1 MTHPRPVAL
10 IAWLTCLA
18 ALAAPSA
25 AQPMIDRVPAEAVV
39 YIGWRGA
46 DDLGAGYEGSRL
58 RGVLTV
64 VELEETFAQ
73 LSAAIRAVDEEQ
85 PEVPEQIAAL
95 RPLAESAWRHPTAVY
110 LAPPAE
116 GDAGGE
122 PLLVLMCEAGDD
134 AAAVTDA
141 LTRAI
146 ADTGGAEARAVEADG
161 VVYLVVGGAPGD
173 GPPPVPA
180 KPLTASQ
187 RYAATVAHVDA
198 DAAVL
203 AYFDVAGMLGWAEQM
218 VAADTAPAAMGGGP
232 VRAATTEPPAAAA
245 VELPTVPAADD
256 PPQIVVNVRADGT
269 IVYGGKVVSVDELV
283 DALAPVAAV
292 DDQPGVA
299 IRADR
304 DAEFAVVSGVL
315 ARLTE
320 AGLSNIAMAT
330 TEAAAEP
337 PAAGA
342 VEGGMRGPGGGRPDA
357 AEARQMITALGIDA
371 VDAVAVSAGFLER
384 DWQTR
389 AFVGVAAPRRGLAT
403 LFDDPFD
410 PALLRLVPVDAPAA
424 SLARFDLKEVLTEVR
439 RVAAV
444 IDPQSGEQ
452 QLEDALAQASEMLG
466 ADVETQLINALGP
479 DWVMYTDVAAT
490 GGGLPGLVIAN
501 KLRDPEAADAALQ
514 QLGGVLTRLAAKE
527 MDDTPGSVRIVSTDH
542 DGLTVH
548 SLTAVF
554 ITPSWAIHDGVL
566 YAALLPQPL
575 LAARDHAQRL
585 KQRDARPKT
594 ILDNPAFVALSKRLG
609 EPGAKPVSFS
619 FVDIPNAIDG
629 AYGTSLMLT
638 QMINSGAALFGGDTM
653 PMLLPPLHRLKPHLA
668 PAGSVMW
675 ADGAGLH
682 AQSIEPFP
690 MAAALANP
698 MSGGSALTVAPVA
711 AGVLLPALGNAKK
724 AAMRAKA
731 QANARGLVHA
741 YSIYMTENKDRPP
754 TEPGAVVA
762 SDYATLDL
770 YHSPF
775 VKSSPVLQV
784 NGGVAAQT
792 DFLRNSSHYIAMPDI
807 DSDFDAT
814 KVFVFLDPDFNG
826 GDSGT
831 AVGYGDGHVKWI
843 ETDELRRQV
852 KRQTGKT
859 LEQVVAEFRG
869 PRPAAGGFAEPPRA
883 PN

>member
-1 MTHPRPVAL
+1 MKHPRPVAL

-46 DDLGAGYEGSRL
+46 DDLGEGYEGSRL

-73 LSAAIRAVDEEQ
+73 LSSAIRQVAEEQ

-122 PLLVLMCEAGDD
+122 PLLVLMCEAGND
-134 AAAVTDA
+134 AAGVTDA

-146 ADTGGAEARAVEADG
+146 ADTGGEEARAVEADG

-187 RYAATVAHVDA
+187 RYAATVANVDA

-218 VAADTAPAAMGGGP
+218 VAVDTA
-232 VRAATTEPPAAAA
+232 
-245 VELPTVPAADD
+245 LPTVAAADD

-304 DAEFAVVSGVL
+304 HAEFAVVSGVL

-330 TEAAAEP
+330 TKAADEP

-342 VEGGMRGPGGGRPDA
+342 VEAGMRGPGGGRPDA

-371 VDAVAVSAGFLER
+371 VDAVAVSAGFRER

-444 IDPQSGEQ
+444 IDPENGEQ

-479 DWVMYTDVAAT
+479 DWVVYTDVAAT

-527 MDDTPGSVRIVSTDH
+527 MDDTPASVRIVSTDH
-542 DGLTVH
+542 DGMTVH

-594 ILDNPAFVALSKRLG
+594 ILDNPAFVTLSKRLG
-609 EPGAKPVSFS
+609 EPGTRPVSFS

-668 PAGSVMW
+668 PAGSVVW
-675 ADGAGLH
+675 ADEAGLH

-690 MAAALANP
+690 MAATLANP
-698 MSGGSALTVAPVA
+698 MSGGSTLTVAPMA
-711 AGVLLPALGNAKK
+711 AVLLPALGNGKK

-731 QANARGLVHA
+731 QANARGLVQA
-741 YSIYMTENKDRPP
+741 YIIYMTENKDRPP
-754 TEPGAVVA
+754 TEPGEILDADLVSPEMYASPWSDAAAPAAMEADLAGLSAWVRANSGYVVVP
-762 SDYATLDL
+762 DLD
-770 YHSPF
+770 P
-775 VKSSPVLQV
+775 K
-784 NGGVAAQT
+784 
-792 DFLRNSSHYIAMPDI
+792 
-807 DSDFDAT
+807 FDAT
-814 KVFVFLDPDFNG
+814 RVILFLDPALNG
-826 GDSGT
+826 GQDDT

-843 ETDELRRQV
+843 EIDELRRQI
-852 KRQTGKT
+852 KQQTGKT

-869 PRPAAGGFAEPPRA
+869 QRPAAGGFAEPPRV